1 MLLSFVLFS
10 PKQFSN
16 ILDFP
21 CSQFPLYLLA
31 AFFTSL
37 HSFLNSFYLCLF
49 CCLSYFLSLFS
60 FTSLSL
66 DSLFHFFS
74 TFLPLDYY
82 YWAGSFKH
90 RLTQDCHLEQCYSSY
105 RPRLGTGPRRF
116 GYRAADGHS
125 TLISVQYLNI
135 IIIIIFVFQISGCQT
150 AP

>member
-74 TFLPLDYY
+74 AFGLLLLGWIIQAQVDT
-82 YWAGSFKH
+82 
-90 RLTQDCHLEQCYSSY
+90 RLSS
-105 RPRLGTGPRRF
+105 RTVL
-116 GYRAADGHS
+116 
-125 TLISVQYLNI
+125 LKL
-135 IIIIIFVFQISGCQT
+135 
-150 AP
+150 